1 MESKE
6 RILIVGCGYVG
17 TALAER
23 LSNDGYMVW
32 GAKRH
37 VETLPS
43 FVQPVQADITQPN
56 SLQTLP
62 DVDVIVYAVSAGGF
76 DEERY
81 RRAYA
86 EGVRNILDVYE
97 QRDTPPRRLFFV
109 SSTSVY
115 AQTDGEWVDEA
126 SPTQPTHFS
135 GQYVRQGETLCLA
148 SSIPATVV
156 RLGGIYGPERTRLLN
171 NVRQGKA
178 TLHPGKTHYTN
189 RIHRADCAGM
199 LHHLIQIETPKDCY
213 LGVDC
218 APASK
223 REVYGWMAE
232 QMGAPVPLESDTQST
247 SRRAQSNKRCRNT
260 RLLDEGY
267 VFSYPTYKE
276 GYTEMINALGWGK
289 GRNE

>member
-62 DVDVIVYAVSAGGF
+62 DVDAIVYAVSAGGF

-109 SSTSVY
+109 
-115 AQTDGEWVDEA
+115 
-126 SPTQPTHFS
+126 
-135 GQYVRQGETLCLA
+135 
-148 SSIPATVV
+148 
-156 RLGGIYGPERTRLLN
+156 
-171 NVRQGKA
+171 
-178 TLHPGKTHYTN
+178 
-189 RIHRADCAGM
+189 
-199 LHHLIQIETPKDCY
+199 
-213 LGVDC
+213 
-218 APASK
+218 
-223 REVYGWMAE
+223 
-232 QMGAPVPLESDTQST
+232 
-247 SRRAQSNKRCRNT
+247 
-260 RLLDEGY
+260 
-267 VFSYPTYKE
+267 
-276 GYTEMINALGWGK
+276 
-289 GRNE
+289 